1 MDSSRINPEDQSSSS
16 SSGEESIRTLYADVV
31 KGHSPLTNDYWRRF
45 QMEDEDE
52 AMRKALKESL
62 LSTLTKVGYSFW
74 QLFFSLSSQQVDNWI
89 ENWNFL
95 LTF

>member
-1 MDSSRINPEDQSSSS
+1 MDTVSRYTIFFFAMDSSRINPEDQSSSS

-62 LSTLTKVGYSFW
+62 LSTLTKVGYSF
-74 QLFFSLSSQQVDNWI
+74 
-89 ENWNFL
+89 
-95 LTF
+95 

>member
-1 MDSSRINPEDQSSSS
+1 MDSSRINTEDQSSSS
-16 SSGEESIRTLYADVV
+16 SSGEATIRALYADVV

-62 LSTLTKVGYSFW
+62 LSTRTKVDYSF
-74 QLFFSLSSQQVDNWI
+74 
-89 ENWNFL
+89 
-95 LTF
+95 